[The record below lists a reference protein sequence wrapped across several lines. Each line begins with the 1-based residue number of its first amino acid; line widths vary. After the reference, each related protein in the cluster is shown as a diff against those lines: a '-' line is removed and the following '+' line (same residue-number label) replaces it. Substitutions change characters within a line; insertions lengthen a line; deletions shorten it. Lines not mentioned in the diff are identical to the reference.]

1 MCSARAATHR
11 RQPEGV
17 ALAALLQRHS
27 ARRLAR
33 LGVLAGFAGLGNALV
48 MAVASDAVQTG
59 RADALRLVLFLV
71 AILIY
76 SVAEWGSVRGLAR
89 EVEGVVHAL
98 RMQLFDA
105 IRRAGFASLMRL
117 KPAEAYGA
125 ITRDSQAISQAA
137 TALSLGTRAALLIVF
152 TLLYLLWLSPVE
164 FAALL
169 AMAAV
174 IAAFVA
180 WRARRDRE
188 ALDAAVARERAVL
201 VDVAGLL
208 DGFKE
213 AKGSARRGAAQ
224 YAAIAQGSQ
233 AAAAARGAVDG
244 RAAAGAVAVQTGVYL
259 CLALLV
265 FGLPLLVQTDAG
277 TRQQT
282 VTALLFAAGSVA
294 LLVQSI
300 PVLAVADEAARSLEA
315 LSSRLRPEEAGQDPL
330 PGGPPAIALRDVSY
344 TWRDEAGAPLFRV
357 GPVDLN
363 VAAGQIVF
371 IAGGNGSGKTTLL
384 RIAAGLVPA
393 ESGALLYCGEAITPA
408 NRQTYRDRV
417 GSVFS
422 DMHLFRRSYGI
433 DPDPAVLDALLREYG
448 LAGKVSLR
456 PDGAWEGL
464 ALSGGQ
470 RKRLGIVA
478 LLLENPKVVI
488 LDEWAADQDPSFRR
502 HFYEDVLPA
511 LRRRGC
517 AVLCATHDDRY
528 FATADCCYILRD
540 GRLEVLTPAGRPTP
554 EEPTA

>member
-1 MCSARAATHR
+1 
-11 RQPEGV
+11 
-17 ALAALLQRHS
+17 
-27 ARRLAR
+27 
-33 LGVLAGFAGLGNALV
+33 
-48 MAVASDAVQTG
+48 MAVTSDAVQSG
-59 RADALRLVLFLV
+59 KADALRLALFLM

-98 RMQLFDA
+98 RMQLFDG
-105 IRRAGFASLMRL
+105 IRRASLAALLRL

-137 TALSLGTRAALLIVF
+137 TALSLGARAALLIVF
-152 TLLYLLWLSPVE
+152 TLLYLLWLSPIE

-174 IAAFVA
+174 IAIFVA
-180 WRARRDRE
+180 WRARRDRS
-188 ALDAAVARERAVL
+188 ALDSAVARERAVL
-201 VDVAGLL
+201 LDVTGLL

-213 AKGSARRGAAQ
+213 AKTSARRGAAQ
-224 YAAIAQGSQ
+224 FAAIARDSEG
-233 AAAAARGAVDG
+233 AATARGAVDG

-259 CLALLV
+259 SLALLV
-265 FGLPLLVQTDAG
+265 FGLPLIARTDPA

-282 VTALLFAAGSVA
+282 ITALLFAAGSVA

-300 PVLAVADEAARSLEA
+300 PVLAIADEAARSLSA
-315 LSSRLRPEEAGQDPL
+315 LAARLPPEQAGLGPL
-330 PGGPPAIALRDVSY
+330 PDGPPVIALREAAY
-344 TWRDEAGAPLFRV
+344 TWRDDTGAPLFQV
-357 GPVDLN
+357 GPVDLE

-384 RIAAGLVPA
+384 RMAAGLLHPD
-393 ESGALLYCGEAITPA
+393 SGALLYGGEAVTEG
-408 NRQTYRDRV
+408 NLQTFRDRV
-417 GSVFS
+417 GSIFS
-422 DMHLFRRSYGI
+422 DLHLFRRPYGL
-433 DPDPAVLDALLREYG
+433 DPDPAVLEALLQDYG

-456 PDGAWEGL
+456 PDGSWEGL

-470 RKRLGIVA
+470 RKRLGIVS
-478 LLLENPKVVI
+478 LLLESPRIVI

-540 GRLEVLTPAGRPTP
+540 GGLEALPSRGQPTS

>member
-1 MCSARAATHR
+1 M
-11 RQPEGV
+11 
-17 ALAALLQRHS
+17 ALAALLRQHS
-27 ARRLAR
+27 AQRLAR

-59 RADALRLVLFLV
+59 RTDALRLALFLV

-76 SVAEWGSVRGLAR
+76 CVAEWGSVRGLAR

-98 RMQLFDA
+98 RMQVFDA

-125 ITRDSQAISQAA
+125 ITRDSQSISQAA
-137 TALSLGTRAALLIVF
+137 TALSLGARAALLIVF

-169 AMAAV
+169 AMAAL
-174 IAAFVA
+174 IASLVT
-180 WRARRDRE
+180 WRARRDRQ
-188 ALDAAVARERAVL
+188 ALDDAVARERAVL
-201 VDVAGLL
+201 QDVTGLL

-213 AKGSARRGAAQ
+213 AKTSARRGAAQ
-224 YAAIAQGSQ
+224 FAAIAQGSR

-259 CLALLV
+259 SLALLV
-265 FGLPLLVQTDAG
+265 FGLPLVVQTDAG
-277 TRQQT
+277 SRQQT
-282 VTALLFAAGSVA
+282 ITALLFAAGSVA

-300 PVLAVADEAARSLEA
+300 PVLAVADEAARNLAA
-315 LSSRLRPEEAGQDPL
+315 LSARLPAEDAGQGPL
-330 PGGPPAIALRDVSY
+330 PDGPPAISLRDIGF
-344 TWRDEAGAPLFRV
+344 TWRDEAGAALFRV
-357 GPVDLN
+357 GPVNLE

-384 RIAAGLVPA
+384 RIAAGLLPPD
-393 ESGALLYCGEAITPA
+393 SGTLFYRGTAIAPD

-422 DMHLFRRSYGI
+422 DMHLFRRPYGI
-433 DPDPAVLDALLREYG
+433 DPDPAVLAALLRDYG
-448 LAGKVSLR
+448 LEGKVSLR
-456 PDGAWEGL
+456 ADGAWEGL

-470 RKRLGIVA
+470 RKRLGIVS
-478 LLLENPKVVI
+478 LLLEAPRIVI

-502 HFYEDVLPA
+502 HFYEEVLPA

-540 GRLEVLTPAGRPTP
+540 GRLDVLAPSPPPTS
-554 EEPTA
+554 EEPTE